1 MILVIPEPLSIRPV
15 QLRCLMPTPAR
26 PSVNYTTRHSS
37 RGWQIL
43 IRILP
48 IAKSAFARRMT
59 QANTAIPKQL
69 QESHMVAEEVRY
81 QIEYWDIFRVDK
93 HCTLF
98 PLDWNLEF
106 TITTAFCDDHLY
118 TMTVADNTA
127 YMPCHGKSQMVTV
140 DLTNFQINVL
150 FTPDTQWF
158 HPGMFTV
165 DKDIYTIYSSYT
177 GSPNKVRWK

>member
-1 MILVIPEPLSIRPV
+1 MDNHYI
-15 QLRCLMPTPAR
+15 
-26 PSVNYTTRHSS
+26 
-37 RGWQIL
+37 
-43 IRILP
+43 
-48 IAKSAFARRMT
+48 
-59 QANTAIPKQL
+59 
-69 QESHMVAEEVRY
+69 
-81 QIEYWDIFRVDK
+81 
-93 HCTLF
+93 LF

-118 TMTVADNTA
+118 TMNVADNTA

-177 GSPNKVRWK
+177 GSPNKVRWKVHSLGDKQPSRPVPSRCEPSSEMGRLATGLEWMDGLKSGLEVLPTLTTPSCHQMQSGPTRRLGFPTVGSHAKSVKLRVTKYC

>member
-1 MILVIPEPLSIRPV
+1 MDNHTKI
-15 QLRCLMPTPAR
+15 
-26 PSVNYTTRHSS
+26 
-37 RGWQIL
+37 
-43 IRILP
+43 
-48 IAKSAFARRMT
+48 
-59 QANTAIPKQL
+59 
-69 QESHMVAEEVRY
+69 
-81 QIEYWDIFRVDK
+81 
-93 HCTLF
+93 F